1 MPEAVKWRITL
12 GMLAG
17 VITRDEIRSTYDTIR
32 PCIRR
37 TPVVRVDLSEL
48 DPAGPALPVV
58 TLKLEQLQCA
68 GSFKARGAFANL
80 LLRDV
85 PPAGVVAASGG
96 NHGVAVAYAAHRR
109 GVPARIFVPT
119 VSAPAKMER
128 IRQLGAELMVTG
140 ERYADALDAAQ
151 AWVESSGAMS
161 VHAFDQ
167 RETLLGQG
175 TLALE
180 LAGQAPEMGPEM
192 GTALDT
198 VLVPVG
204 GGGLIGGIAAY
215 FAGAVRV
222 IGVEPD
228 GAPTLTRAR
237 AEGRPADA
245 PAEGVAADALAP
257 RRVGELVFPITQAYV
272 EDVVLVDD
280 ASILAAQRALWQ
292 AARIA
297 AEPAASVG
305 IAALLTG
312 AYKPAPGEHVA
323 VVISGANMAPSQL
336 ESAAWLRHVPAP
348 FGIIEIFG
356 RTDLGSRTWIR
367 DTLLLC
373 GSSSRPRPTTR
384 PACSPCR
391 GLNRWWNGRTSG
403 WSRSGSGASRGTWSA
418 SSTTTARCTPSRSSA
433 SGWPGASTG
442 CSGRWPS

>member
-1 MPEAVKWRITL
+1 M
-12 GMLAG
+12 
-17 VITRDEIRSTYDTIR
+17 ITRDDIRSTYDTIR
-32 PCIRR
+32 PYIRR
-37 TPVVRVDLSEL
+37 TPVVQVDLGEL
-48 DPAGPALPVV
+48 DPAGTGLPAV

-80 LLRDV
+80 LLREV

-96 NHGVAVAYAAHRR
+96 NHGVAVAYAAHRHN
-109 GVPARIFVPT
+109 VPARIFVPT

-128 IRQLGAELMVTG
+128 IRRLGAELVVTG
-140 ERYADALDAAQ
+140 DRYADALAAAQ
-151 AWVESSGAMS
+151 AFQENSGAMS

-180 LAGQAPEMGPEM
+180 LAGQAGDPAVG
-192 GTALDT
+192 GLDT

-204 GGGLIGGIAAY
+204 GGGLIGGIAAW
-215 FAGAVRV
+215 FAGSDPKIRV

-272 EDVVLVDD
+272 EDVVLVGDD
-280 ASILAAQRALWQ
+280 AILAAQRALWQ

-312 AYKPAPGEHVA
+312 AYKPAPGERVA
-323 VVISGANMAPSQL
+323 VVISGANMAPAQL
-336 ESAAWLRHVPAP
+336 DA
-348 FGIIEIFG
+348 
-356 RTDLGSRTWIR
+356 
-367 DTLLLC
+367 
-373 GSSSRPRPTTR
+373 
-384 PACSPCR
+384 
-391 GLNRWWNGRTSG
+391 
-403 WSRSGSGASRGTWSA
+403 
-418 SSTTTARCTPSRSSA
+418 
-433 SGWPGASTG
+433 
-442 CSGRWPS
+442 

>member
-1 MPEAVKWRITL
+1 
-12 GMLAG
+12 MLAD
-17 VITRDEIRSTYDTIR
+17 VISRDDIRGTYDTIR
-32 PCIRR
+32 PFIRR
-37 TPVVRVDLSEL
+37 TPVVRVDLSDL
-48 DPAGPALPVV
+48 DPAATALPAV
-58 TLKLEQLQCA
+58 TLKLEYLQCA

-119 VSAPAKMER
+119 VSAPAKIER
-128 IRQLGAELMVTG
+128 IRRLGAELVVTG
-140 ERYADALDAAQ
+140 ERYADALAAAQ

-175 TLALE
+175 TVALE

-192 GTALDT
+192 GPEISRALDT

-215 FAGAVRV
+215 FAGAARV

-280 ASILAAQRALWQ
+280 TSILAAQRALWQ

-336 ESAAWLRHVPAP
+336 ESQ
-348 FGIIEIFG
+348 I
-356 RTDLGSRTWIR
+356 D
-367 DTLLLC
+367 
-373 GSSSRPRPTTR
+373 
-384 PACSPCR
+384 
-391 GLNRWWNGRTSG
+391 
-403 WSRSGSGASRGTWSA
+403 
-418 SSTTTARCTPSRSSA
+418 
-433 SGWPGASTG
+433 
-442 CSGRWPS
+442 

>member
-1 MPEAVKWRITL
+1 
-12 GMLAG
+12 
-17 VITRDEIRSTYDTIR
+17 VITRDDIRGTYETIR
-32 PCIRR
+32 PYIRR
-37 TPVVRVDLSEL
+37 TPVVQLDPGDL
-48 DPAGPALPVV
+48 DPAVGELPAI

-96 NHGVAVAYAAHRR
+96 NHGVAVAYAASRV
-109 GVPARIFVPT
+109 GLGGKQSVPARIFVPT

-128 IRQLGAELMVTG
+128 IRQLGAELVVTG
-140 ERYADALDAAQ
+140 DRYADALAAAQ

-180 LAGQAPEMGPEM
+180 LNAQAGGPD
-192 GTALDT
+192 GGGLDT

-204 GGGLIGGIAAY
+204 GGGLIGGIAAW
-215 FAGAVRV
+215 FAGSTRV

-237 AEGRPADA
+237 AEGGPADA
-245 PAEGVAADALAP
+245 PAEGIAADALAP

-272 EDVVLVDD
+272 EDVVLVGD
-280 ASILAAQRALWQ
+280 AAILAAQRALWQ

-312 AYKPAPGEHVA
+312 AYKPAPGERVA
-323 VVISGANMAPSQL
+323 VVISGANMAPAQ
-336 ESAAWLRHVPAP
+336 
-348 FGIIEIFG
+348 
-356 RTDLGSRTWIR
+356 LGS
-367 DTLLLC
+367 
-373 GSSSRPRPTTR
+373 
-384 PACSPCR
+384 
-391 GLNRWWNGRTSG
+391 
-403 WSRSGSGASRGTWSA
+403 
-418 SSTTTARCTPSRSSA
+418 
-433 SGWPGASTG
+433 
-442 CSGRWPS
+442 

>member
-1 MPEAVKWRITL
+1 
-12 GMLAG
+12 
-17 VITRDEIRSTYDTIR
+17 VISRDEIRGTYDTIR
-32 PCIRR
+32 PYIRR
-37 TPVVRVDLSEL
+37 TPVVQIDLAEL
-48 DPAGPALPVV
+48 DPAGTAPSPLPTA

-96 NHGVAVAYAAHRR
+96 NHGVAVAYAASRVGSGGKQS
-109 GVPARIFVPT
+109 GVPARIFVPA
-119 VSAPAKMER
+119 VSAPAKMAR
-128 IRQLGAELMVTG
+128 IRQLGADLVVTG
-140 ERYADALDAAQ
+140 ERYADALAAAQ
-151 AWVESSGAMS
+151 DWAESSGAMS

-175 TLALE
+175 TLGLE
-180 LAGQAPEMGPEM
+180 LAGQAPE
-192 GTALDT
+192 TDT

-204 GGGLIGGIAAY
+204 GGGLIGGIAAW
-215 FAGAVRV
+215 FAGDVRV

-323 VVISGANMAPSQL
+323 VVISGANMAPAQL
-336 ESAAWLRHVPAP
+336 EVQA
-348 FGIIEIFG
+348 G
-356 RTDLGSRTWIR
+356 
-367 DTLLLC
+367 
-373 GSSSRPRPTTR
+373 
-384 PACSPCR
+384 
-391 GLNRWWNGRTSG
+391 
-403 WSRSGSGASRGTWSA
+403 
-418 SSTTTARCTPSRSSA
+418 
-433 SGWPGASTG
+433 
-442 CSGRWPS
+442 

>member
-1 MPEAVKWRITL
+1 
-12 GMLAG
+12 MLAG
-17 VITRDEIRSTYDTIR
+17 VITRDEIRETYDTIR
-32 PCIRR
+32 PFIRR
-37 TPVVRVDLSEL
+37 TPVVRIDLSEL
-48 DPAGPALPVV
+48 DPSGPALPAV

-109 GVPARIFVPT
+109 SVPARIFVPT

-128 IRQLGAELMVTG
+128 IRQLGAELIVTG
-140 ERYADALDAAQ
+140 ERYAGALAAAQ
-151 AWVESSGAMS
+151 AWVQSSGAMS

-175 TLALE
+175 TVALE
-180 LAGQAPEMGPEM
+180 LATQAPEMGPEM
-192 GTALDT
+192 DRALDT

-215 FAGAVRV
+215 FAGTVRV
-222 IGVEPD
+222 IGVEPE

-245 PAEGVAADALAP
+245 SAEGVAADALAP

-280 ASILAAQRALWQ
+280 ASILAAQQALWQ
-292 AARIA
+292 AVRIA

-312 AYKPAPGEHVA
+312 AYKPEPGEHVA

-336 ESAAWLRHVPAP
+336 ESQ
-348 FGIIEIFG
+348 
-356 RTDLGSRTWIR
+356 LG
-367 DTLLLC
+367 
-373 GSSSRPRPTTR
+373 
-384 PACSPCR
+384 
-391 GLNRWWNGRTSG
+391 
-403 WSRSGSGASRGTWSA
+403 
-418 SSTTTARCTPSRSSA
+418 
-433 SGWPGASTG
+433 
-442 CSGRWPS
+442 

>member
-1 MPEAVKWRITL
+1 
-12 GMLAG
+12 MLAG
-17 VITRDEIRSTYDTIR
+17 VITRDEIRETYDTIR
-32 PCIRR
+32 PFIRR
-37 TPVVRVDLSEL
+37 TPVVRIDLSEL
-48 DPAGPALPVV
+48 DPSGPALPAV

-109 GVPARIFVPT
+109 SVPARIFVPT

-128 IRQLGAELMVTG
+128 IRQLGAELIVTG
-140 ERYADALDAAQ
+140 ERYAGALAAAQ
-151 AWVESSGAMS
+151 AWVQSSGAMS

-175 TLALE
+175 TVALE
-180 LAGQAPEMGPEM
+180 LATQAPEMGPEM
-192 GTALDT
+192 DRALDT

-215 FAGAVRV
+215 FAGTVRV
-222 IGVEPD
+222 IGVEPE

-245 PAEGVAADALAP
+245 SAEGVAADALAP

-280 ASILAAQRALWQ
+280 ASILAAQQALWQ
-292 AARIA
+292 ATRIA

-312 AYKPAPGEHVA
+312 AYKPEPGEHVA

-336 ESAAWLRHVPAP
+336 ESQ
-348 FGIIEIFG
+348 
-356 RTDLGSRTWIR
+356 LG
-367 DTLLLC
+367 
-373 GSSSRPRPTTR
+373 
-384 PACSPCR
+384 
-391 GLNRWWNGRTSG
+391 
-403 WSRSGSGASRGTWSA
+403 
-418 SSTTTARCTPSRSSA
+418 
-433 SGWPGASTG
+433 
-442 CSGRWPS
+442 

>member
-1 MPEAVKWRITL
+1 
-12 GMLAG
+12 MLAD
-17 VITRDEIRSTYDTIR
+17 VISRDDIRGTYDTIR
-32 PCIRR
+32 PFIRR
-37 TPVVRVDLSEL
+37 TPVVRVDLSDL
-48 DPAGPALPVV
+48 DPAATALPAV
-58 TLKLEQLQCA
+58 TLKLEYLQCA

-119 VSAPAKMER
+119 VSAPAKIER
-128 IRQLGAELMVTG
+128 IRRLGAELVVTG
-140 ERYADALDAAQ
+140 ERYADALAAAQ
-151 AWVESSGAMS
+151 AWAESSGAMS

-175 TLALE
+175 TVALE

-192 GTALDT
+192 GPEISRALDT

-215 FAGAVRV
+215 FAGAARV

-280 ASILAAQRALWQ
+280 TSILAAQRALWQ

-336 ESAAWLRHVPAP
+336 ESQ
-348 FGIIEIFG
+348 I
-356 RTDLGSRTWIR
+356 D
-367 DTLLLC
+367 
-373 GSSSRPRPTTR
+373 
-384 PACSPCR
+384 
-391 GLNRWWNGRTSG
+391 
-403 WSRSGSGASRGTWSA
+403 
-418 SSTTTARCTPSRSSA
+418 
-433 SGWPGASTG
+433 
-442 CSGRWPS
+442 

>member
-1 MPEAVKWRITL
+1 
-12 GMLAG
+12 
-17 VITRDEIRSTYDTIR
+17 VISRDEIRGTYDTIR
-32 PCIRR
+32 PYIRR
-37 TPVVRVDLSEL
+37 TPVVQLDLGDL
-48 DPAGPALPVV
+48 DPAAGELPSV

-80 LLRDV
+80 LLREV

-128 IRQLGAELMVTG
+128 IRRLGAELVVTG
-140 ERYADALDAAQ
+140 DRYADALAAAQ
-151 AWVESSGAMS
+151 AWEHSSGAMS

-167 RETLLGQG
+167 PHTLLGQG

-180 LAGQAPEMGPEM
+180 LAGQAAELDAGGPDT
-192 GTALDT
+192 GGLDTGGLDTGGLDT

-204 GGGLIGGIAAY
+204 GGGLIGGIASW
-215 FAGAVRV
+215 FAGSVRV

-272 EDVVLVDD
+272 EDVVLVGDD
-280 ASILAAQRALWQ
+280 AILAAQRALWQ

-312 AYKPAPGEHVA
+312 AYKPAPGERVA
-323 VVISGANMAPSQL
+323 VVISGANMDPAQL
-336 ESAAWLRHVPAP
+336 
-348 FGIIEIFG
+348 
-356 RTDLGSRTWIR
+356 
-367 DTLLLC
+367 
-373 GSSSRPRPTTR
+373 
-384 PACSPCR
+384 
-391 GLNRWWNGRTSG
+391 
-403 WSRSGSGASRGTWSA
+403 GA
-418 SSTTTARCTPSRSSA
+418 
-433 SGWPGASTG
+433 
-442 CSGRWPS
+442 

>member
-1 MPEAVKWRITL
+1 MTASLPD
-12 GMLAG
+12 
-17 VITRDEIRSTYDTIR
+17 VITRDEISATYDTIR
-32 PCIRR
+32 PFIRR
-37 TPVVRVDLSEL
+37 TPVIQLEL
-48 DPAGPALPVV
+48 GELPSV

-109 GVPARIFVPT
+109 EVPARIFVPT

-128 IRQLGAELMVTG
+128 IRQLGAGLVVTG
-140 ERYADALDAAQ
+140 DRYADALAAAQ
-151 AWVESSGAMS
+151 AWADSSGALS

-180 LAGQAPEMGPEM
+180 LAGQAQNI
-192 GTALDT
+192 DT

-204 GGGLIGGIAAY
+204 GGGLIGGIAAW
-215 FAGAVRV
+215 FGGTSPKTRV

-245 PAEGVAADALAP
+245 PAEGIAADALAP

-272 EDVVLVDD
+272 EDVVLVGD
-280 ASILAAQRALWQ
+280 AAIVTAQRALWQ
-292 AARIA
+292 TARIA

-305 IAALLTG
+305 IAALLAG
-312 AYKPAPGEHVA
+312 AYKPAPDEHVA
-323 VVISGANMAPSQL
+323 VVISGANMAPGQL
-336 ESAAWLRHVPAP
+336 EQEA
-348 FGIIEIFG
+348 
-356 RTDLGSRTWIR
+356 D
-367 DTLLLC
+367 
-373 GSSSRPRPTTR
+373 
-384 PACSPCR
+384 
-391 GLNRWWNGRTSG
+391 
-403 WSRSGSGASRGTWSA
+403 
-418 SSTTTARCTPSRSSA
+418 
-433 SGWPGASTG
+433 
-442 CSGRWPS
+442 

>member
-1 MPEAVKWRITL
+1 
-12 GMLAG
+12 MLAG
-17 VITRDEIRSTYDTIR
+17 VITRDEIRETYDTIR
-32 PCIRR
+32 PFIRR
-37 TPVVRVDLSEL
+37 TPVVRIDLSEL
-48 DPAGPALPVV
+48 DPSGPALPTV

-109 GVPARIFVPT
+109 SVPARIFVPT

-128 IRQLGAELMVTG
+128 IRQLGAELIVTG
-140 ERYADALDAAQ
+140 ERYADALAAAQ
-151 AWVESSGAMS
+151 AWVQSSGAMS

-175 TLALE
+175 TVALE
-180 LAGQAPEMGPEM
+180 LAAQAPEMGPEM
-192 GTALDT
+192 DRALDT

-215 FAGAVRV
+215 FAGTVRV
-222 IGVEPD
+222 IGVEPE

-245 PAEGVAADALAP
+245 SAEGVAADALAP

-280 ASILAAQRALWQ
+280 ASILAAQQALWQ
-292 AARIA
+292 AVRIA

-336 ESAAWLRHVPAP
+336 ESQ
-348 FGIIEIFG
+348 
-356 RTDLGSRTWIR
+356 LG
-367 DTLLLC
+367 
-373 GSSSRPRPTTR
+373 
-384 PACSPCR
+384 
-391 GLNRWWNGRTSG
+391 
-403 WSRSGSGASRGTWSA
+403 
-418 SSTTTARCTPSRSSA
+418 
-433 SGWPGASTG
+433 
-442 CSGRWPS
+442 